1 MAPDRGQDE
10 ASAPVPGASHEL
22 SHPSSIFTED
32 LGGDDGRGHL
42 RRRQSDMGCY
52 GKPYAAGS
60 PLEGTNFTLRGV
72 LVGTVIGILIAA
84 SNTYFGLQT
93 GWISGMAMPASLL
106 GFGFFKMVSKHLKL
120 PFTPVE
126 NVLVQT
132 VAGAVGTMPL
142 GLGFVGVMPSL
153 EFLLKK
159 SEGAPIDL
167 GLGRLIVWGIGLCLF
182 GVVFGV
188 PLRTQVIIRERLK
201 FPSGTATALMIS
213 VLHGGVGEKDK
224 DRDVHET
231 QGPQEREGLLPH
243 GSAGDEPG
251 DEAPAEG
258 ARNLRADWK
267 RQIKLLFKAFAGSGI
282 YTVLQYFFPVLH
294 KLPIF
299 GSTMANKWEWTL
311 NPSPAY
317 VGQGIIMGPV
327 TTFHMLLGAIV
338 GWSVLSPLA
347 KYRNWAPGD
356 VDDWENGS
364 KGWIV
369 WVSLAIMLADAVVN
383 LGWFI
388 LRPIL
393 RHAPNWYSTA
403 RERYRLAVM
412 LPLTLIL
419 CVVCVHLSFGEYIPI
434 PLNILALVLALFL
447 SIMGVRALGETDLN
461 PVSGI
466 SKLTQLIFA
475 VVTPPNSRNA
485 VIINLLAGAVSE
497 AGALQ
502 AGDICQDLKAG
513 HLIGAS
519 PKAQFYGQLIGS
531 IVGAFVS
538 AAIYKL
544 YTKVY
549 TLPNES
555 FQIPTAHVWISTA
568 RLVTG
573 KGLPLMAGPFAL
585 AAGGIFSLTTAL
597 RLYLLASGKEWQR
610 KLCAFIP
617 GGIAVAVGMY
627 NTPSF
632 TLARTIGGIISW
644 YWTGWKGR
652 DQTRVIVL
660 ASGLILGE
668 GIMSIVNLVLASLNV
683 RPLQ

>member
-1 MAPDRGQDE
+1 
-10 ASAPVPGASHEL
+10 
-22 SHPSSIFTED
+22 
-32 LGGDDGRGHL
+32 
-42 RRRQSDMGCY
+42 
-52 GKPYAAGS
+52 
-60 PLEGTNFTLRGV
+60 
-72 LVGTVIGILIAA
+72 
-84 SNTYFGLQT
+84 
-93 GWISGMAMPASLL
+93 MAMPASLM
-106 GFGFFKMVSKHLKL
+106 GFGYFKLVSKHLKL

-142 GLGFVGVMPSL
+142 GIGFVGVMPSL
-153 EFLLKK
+153 EFLLKN
-159 SEGAPIDL
+159 SEGAPVDM

-182 GVVFGV
+182 GVAFGV
-188 PLRTQVIIRERLK
+188 PLRKQVIIREGLK

-213 VLHGGVGEKDK
+213 VLHGGVGQEKQK
-224 DRDVHET
+224 DGVGVGHDG
-231 QGPQEREGLLPH
+231 QGRVEERQGLLAQE
-243 GSAGDEPG
+243 STGDEPG
-251 DEAPAEG
+251 TVPVPPSDDN
-258 ARNLRADWK
+258 ARDLRADWK
-267 RQIKLLFKAFAGSGI
+267 RQIKLLLGAFAGSGT
-282 YTVLQYFFPVLH
+282 YTVLQYFFPILH
-294 KLPIF
+294 KLPVF
-299 GSTMANKWEWTL
+299 GTTLAKEWEWTL

-317 VGQGIIMGPV
+317 VGQGVIMGSV
-327 TTFHMLLGAIV
+327 TTFHMLFGAIL
-338 GWSVLSPLA
+338 GWGVLSPLA
-347 KYRNWAPGD
+347 KNRGWAPGD
-356 VDDWENGS
+356 VDSWEDGS

-383 LGWFI
+383 LGWLV

-393 RHAPNWYSTA
+393 HHAPAWFSAT
-403 RERYRLAVM
+403 RERYRRSANWRDFLAYISSPPAGAASHYQPLEHDDDEPRSKMSTRSISIM
-412 LPLTLIL
+412 LPLTMIL

-434 PLNILALVLALFL
+434 PLNVLALILALLL
-447 SIMGVRALGETDLN
+447 SIMGVRAIGETDLN

-475 VVTPPNSRNA
+475 IVTPPNSKNT

-531 IVGAFVS
+531 VAGAFVS
-538 AAIYKL
+538 AVIYKL

-549 TLPNES
+549 TIPNES
-555 FQIPTAHVWISTA
+555 FQIPTAYVWIFTA

-573 KGLPLMAGPFAL
+573 KGLPPMAAPFAL
-585 AAGGIFSLTTAL
+585 VFGAIFTLTTAL
-597 RLYLLASGKEWQR
+597 RLYLLASGKEWHR
-610 KLCAFIP
+610 KLHAFIP

-632 TLARTIGGIISW
+632 TLARTVGGLISW

-652 DQTRVIVL
+652 DETRVIVL

-668 GIMSIVNLVLASLNV
+668 GIMSIVNLGLASLNV
-683 RPLQ
+683 PHL